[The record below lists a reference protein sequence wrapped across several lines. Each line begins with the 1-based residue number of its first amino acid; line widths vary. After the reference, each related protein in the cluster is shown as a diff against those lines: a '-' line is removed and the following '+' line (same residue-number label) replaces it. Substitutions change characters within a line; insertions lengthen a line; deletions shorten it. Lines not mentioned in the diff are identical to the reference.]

1 MPILHKPKVTKVQS
15 QIPEALVTWM
25 SHTVMTDV
33 RGVKQGE
40 AFTK

>member
-15 QIPEALVTWM
+15 QIPEALVIWTL
-25 SHTVMTDV
+25 HTVMTDI
-33 RGVKQGE
+33 RGVKQSK